1 MVNGGVLEVCVGGST
16 YWQRVL
22 SIEFCKVSFGL
33 SLKSMGAFLQ
43 LYTLRTV
50 RTVADTLSGR
60 QLRLLEL
67 FVE

>member
-1 MVNGGVLEVCVGGST
+1 MKLLVVNGGFSKFQLEVQPTDGGF
-16 YWQRVL
+16 L

-60 QLRLLEL
+60 
-67 FVE
+67 